1 MDVFADGSVRLADHP
16 DPSLE
21 LNPYRTGTWAKFPD
35 FKASTG
41 RSLIKSPS
49 KLGEKTKRVAGRAES
64 TCFPARVSVSV
75 EAERRHWSVFAPR
88 LAHPL
93 SFQSKEVRSLKSV
106 KNDVRKAC
114 KLLINTS
121 CIRSVR
127 GREKI

>member
-1 MDVFADGSVRLADHP
+1 MEVFADGSARCADHP

-21 LNPYRTGTWAKFPD
+21 LNPKRTGTQAKFPD
-35 FKASTG
+35 FKALTG

-49 KLGEKTKRVAGRAES
+49 KFGVKGKRVAGRAKS

-93 SFQSKEVRSLKSV
+93 SCQK
-106 KNDVRKAC
+106 
-114 KLLINTS
+114 
-121 CIRSVR
+121 
-127 GREKI
+127 